1 MDGGPSRGK
10 VWWLPQWVSLSVP
23 AGNQQGRGL
32 QRLLQLRDLEP
43 QGFKQEDSLRPRL
56 ASHSKDLRHRACLLY
71 FLHGCKPTH
80 LHLRACTAT
89 LNIPALPSLI
99 RPPPAS
105 LLPRPTDRAQMSL
118 SIPFGPWGE
127 SVHQLPT
134 PSGWASPDHGESPSC
149 RHSQA
154 IPHTVAHLSVEST
167 RASTTPRSLGL
178 HCTATGLAHLGLLGA
193 ETRQQTAC
201 SQGSLHEPMAC
212 RPLSGVSLHT
222 PETPFVDLLL

>member
-1 MDGGPSRGK
+1 M
-10 VWWLPQWVSLSVP
+10 P

-32 QRLLQLRDLEP
+32 QTLLQRRDLEP
-43 QGFKQEDSLRPRL
+43 KEFKEKDSLTPRL

-105 LLPRPTDRAQMSL
+105 LPPRPTDRVQMSL
-118 SIPFGPWGE
+118 SIPL
-127 SVHQLPT
+127 LPA
-134 PSGWASPDHGESPSC
+134 PSGWASPDYGESPSC

-193 ETRQQTAC
+193 ETMQQTAC
-201 SQGSLHEPMAC
+201 SQGSLYGAMAC

-222 PETPFVDLLL
+222 PGTPFVDLLL